1 MESKK
6 PKFYKSL
13 EDAVVSRQRTVERY
27 PGDQFLTWGAAHA
40 IVSRGT
46 KRVSLRDLKA
56 DADAKDA
63 DDDAV
68 RAASDYNPSPRE
80 QEAANT
86 TQAQP
91 QAARGDQ
98 TAASAAA
105 ESRDTESL
113 GISHGD
119 IGAHHG
125 LDEAYVFRHDLRL
138 VAGTPRYFSEPQME
152 AIVAAISCPT
162 LHISATRGWPFI
174 ESKVRWEAGA
184 RSSTG
189 WPTDT
194 IRADVAHPEQEAKVI
209 DPRLDKHRAGGWAP
223 PALGS

>member
-1 MESKK
+1 M
-6 PKFYKSL
+6 
-13 EDAVVSRQRTVERY
+13 VSRQRTVERY

-91 QAARGDQ
+91 QSQPQAPRGDQ

-174 ESKVRWEAGA
+174 ESKVGWEAVHA

-189 WPTDT
+189 LHILPTDT
-194 IRADVAHPEQEAKVI
+194 KRAGVAHPEQEAKVA
-209 DPRLDKHRAGGWAP
+209 DPRLDKHRAGGRAP
-223 PALGS
+223 SALGS

>member
-1 MESKK
+1 M
-6 PKFYKSL
+6 
-13 EDAVVSRQRTVERY
+13 VSRQRTVERY
-27 PGDQFLTWGAAHA
+27 PGDQFLTWEAAHA

-56 DADAKDA
+56 DADAKDT

-80 QEAANT
+80 QEAANA
-86 TQAQP
+86 TQAQPQPHSQP

-189 WPTDT
+189 LHVLPTDT
-194 IRADVAHPEQEAKVI
+194 NLVGVAHPEQEAKVI
-209 DPRLDKHRAGGWAP
+209 DPRLDKHRAGGRAP